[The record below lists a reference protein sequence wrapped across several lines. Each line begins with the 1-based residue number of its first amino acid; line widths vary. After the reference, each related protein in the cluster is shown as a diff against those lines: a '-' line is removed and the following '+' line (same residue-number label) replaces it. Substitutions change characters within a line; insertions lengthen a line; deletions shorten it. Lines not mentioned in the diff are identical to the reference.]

1 MPDATDPA
9 ASPPIR
15 LAGDAPAP
23 RAAARPFAGRL
34 AAVAIVLVALW
45 VAAAVSSRAAHQQRV
60 RRGERA
66 AAAAADALRAGVPA
80 AAVKALRD
88 AVALEPDRAEYRLA
102 LAKALV
108 ATGQPTEAEPY
119 VQEALRHQPVDGE
132 ANLVL
137 ARILRQAGSV
147 DDAERAYYRAI
158 YGRWDRDALP
168 QRMAARLEL
177 VSLYREAGQRLRL
190 RAALLELSTAFP
202 GDRALQVQAGRD
214 LLADGF
220 PEDAARQLR
229 TVVERFAEPGE
240 ALGLLAR
247 AEFASGNYIEA
258 YAAAGRAVR
267 QDPADAASGR
277 LRSLTARV
285 LTLDPDQPRL
295 SDRERTRRV
304 SVLLAEARDRLR
316 ACPAV
321 AARSPAPSTLP
332 LVAAWLDDRRRD
344 ADVGRALLAAVATT
358 LAQHCGAVPEDDA
371 LGLVLSGLAERR
383 DS

>member
-1 MPDATDPA
+1 MPDTTDPT
-9 ASPPIR
+9 ASPPLR
-15 LAGDAPAP
+15 LAGDAPP
-23 RAAARPFAGRL
+23 SSVAARPFAGRL

-45 VAAAVSSRAAHQQRV
+45 VAAAMSSRSAHHQRV

-66 AAAAADALRAGVPA
+66 AAAAADALRAGAPPA
-80 AAVKALRD
+80 AVRALRD

-108 ATGQPTEAEPY
+108 AGGQPSEAEPY
-119 VQEALRHQPVDGE
+119 VHEALRHQPVDGE

-137 ARILRQAGSV
+137 ARILRQAGNV
-147 DDAERAYYRAI
+147 EDAERAYYRAI
-158 YGRWDRDALP
+158 YGRWNSQALS

-220 PEDAARQLR
+220 AEDAGRQLR
-229 TVVERFAEPGE
+229 AVVERFAEPGE

-258 YAAAGRAVR
+258 YEAAGRAVR
-267 QDPADAASGR
+267 QDPADAASAR

-295 SDRERTRRV
+295 SGRERTRRV
-304 SVLLAEARDRLR
+304 AVLLAQARDRLQ
-316 ACPAV
+316 ACPAS
-321 AARSPAPSTLP
+321 AAQPSRPSTLP
-332 LVAAWLDDRRRD
+332 LIAAWLDDRRRE
-344 ADVGRALLAAVATT
+344 ADVGRALLAAAATA

-371 LGLVLSGLAERR
+371 PGLVLSGLAERH